1 MEKKEK
7 KANFPNISLK
17 KFETNPGTPEE
28 ITNWYW
34 GWWEG
39 LIPTGT
45 YSCYLEKNGLKCWRP
60 DNCVLISDK
69 TEKISLDNNGKNGS
83 L

>member
-1 MEKKEK
+1 MENKEK
-7 KANFPNISLK
+7 KNNFLNISLK
-17 KFETNPGTPEE
+17 KIDINPGTPKEM
-28 ITNWYW
+28 TNWYW

-60 DNCVLISDK
+60 DNCVLSSDK
-69 TEKISLDNNGKNGS
+69 AENK
-83 L
+83 